1 LPRYAQ
7 PVAVAVLLLTVACS
21 DTTAKTESV
30 AETVLGISPDDY
42 DPSKFGDSANVS
54 HRWSPLRPG
63 TRLEYTGSSVEDGER
78 LSHSLDISVTDLVK
92 EIDGLPNIVVWEC
105 DYTEGE
111 LVETELALFAQDKDG
126 NIWHMGEYPEEYEEG
141 EFEKAPAWIHGLK
154 GATAGVT
161 IPVEPRGGNGRLRA
175 GFRPRADQL
184 GRSWPG
190 VQDR

>member
-1 LPRYAQ
+1 
-7 PVAVAVLLLTVACS
+7 VV
-21 DTTAKTESV
+21 
-30 AETVLGISPDDY
+30 
-42 DPSKFGDSANVS
+42 
-54 HRWSPLRPG
+54 PLRPG

-78 LSHSLDISVTDLVK
+78 LSHSVDISVTDLVK

-126 NIWHMGEYPEEYEEG
+126 NIWHMGEYPEEHEEG

-161 IPVEPRGGNGRLRA
+161 IRLSPGRERQTTRRVSSPPRSTGSTVAGCTRPVKAPACPPAATRT
-175 GFRPRADQL
+175 
-184 GRSWPG
+184 WW
-190 VQDR
+190 